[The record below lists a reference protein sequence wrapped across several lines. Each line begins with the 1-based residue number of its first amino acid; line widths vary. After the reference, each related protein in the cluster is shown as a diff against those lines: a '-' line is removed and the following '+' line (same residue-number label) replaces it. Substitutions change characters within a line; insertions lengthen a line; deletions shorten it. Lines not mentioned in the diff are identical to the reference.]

1 MWREEVSKAQRVGE
15 KLQLFYHRKEERDRV
30 KEKGRV
36 KEKERNC
43 VCVFERDRVRER
55 KKGLKN
61 VVYLFLLHPPP
72 RVTATRRSD
81 KNTINQKIWNYVK
94 NN

>member
-30 KEKGRV
+30 KERGRV
-36 KEKERNC
+36 KERERVC

-55 KKGLKN
+55 KK
-61 VVYLFLLHPPP
+61 
-72 RVTATRRSD
+72 A
-81 KNTINQKIWNYVK
+81 
-94 NN
+94 